1 MVRIQF
7 RDQGPRVVLI
17 QIALSTRPPQARLR
31 IDGDFGERTK
41 AAVKLLQ
48 SSLRRPQTGIVEGPE
63 WQAMMSSMPFQTF
76 DHADVDDAI
85 TALQAGNFDQNLKE
99 GHQYG
104 IVALAELQRAGAQ
117 AASIGVGASNGVGQ
131 MVSRA
136 IQAGQSTK
144 LGLLRVFGH
153 GGRGIQVI
161 SAGRGAIPGG
171 SGEHQSA
178 LTPTVVRHMRAE
190 MRRMAASFQPYGS
203 AELHGCRVADGEPGR
218 VLLKYLAEA
227 WGVPVTAGIQKQH
240 VGAGKTFRFEGP
252 TLTAYPGHVTLRQ
265 WADRVASLSAFSR
278 A

>member
-1 MVRIQF
+1 MIRVQF

-17 QIALSTRPPQARLR
+17 QIALSTRPPQSRLR
-31 IDGDFGERTK
+31 IDGDFGIRTQT
-41 AAVKLLQ
+41 AVKLLQ
-48 SSLRRPQTGIVEGPE
+48 ASLRRPQTGIVEGPE
-63 WQAMMSSMPFQTF
+63 WKAMMSSMPFQTF
-76 DHADVDDAI
+76 DHTDVDDAI
-85 TALQAGNFDQNLKE
+85 TALQAGNFDQNLRE

-104 IVALAELQRAGAQ
+104 IVALAELQRAEAP

-131 MVSRA
+131 MVARA

-190 MRRMAASFQPYGS
+190 MRRMAVAFQPYGS
-203 AELHGCRVADGEPGR
+203 AELHGCRVADGDPGR
-218 VLLKYLAEA
+218 LLLKDLAEA

-240 VGAGKTFRFEGP
+240 VGSGQTFRFEGR
-252 TLTAYPGHVTLRQ
+252 TLTAYPGRVSLLQ
-265 WADRVASLSAFSR
+265 WAQRVASQSAFSR